1 MPPLR
6 ERVARYMWQ
15 YLKENNQHFENK
27 VCPADMYAMADIA
40 IKLTMQEVD
49 AMLLE
54 QMKAK
59 LEKLVDDPSTG
70 EELAKTGFS

>member
-1 MPPLR
+1 
-6 ERVARYMWQ
+6 
-15 YLKENNQHFENK
+15 
-27 VCPADMYAMADIA
+27 MYAMADIA

-59 LEKLVDDPSTG
+59 LEKLVDDPST
-70 EELAKTGFS
+70 AWRISQKTGFS

>member
-1 MPPLR
+1 MLFKQICGNNLRNYTGESIYEMPPLR

-27 VCPADMYAMADIA
+27 VCPADMI
-40 IKLTMQEVD
+40 

-59 LEKLVDDPSTG
+59 LEKLVDDPST
-70 EELAKTGFS
+70 A